1 MILPYNANP
10 GPDEIFGKDIQA
22 PKPARHFILNV
33 SLTQS
38 RPVSIQLIEPI
49 SDALFLRYIK
59 ASAGSSLLH
68 VG

>member
-22 PKPARHFILNV
+22 RKPARHFILNV
-33 SLTQS
+33 SLTQP
-38 RPVSIQLIEPI
+38 RPVLIEPI